1 MSTRFMQQIA
11 KLARSPEGRR
21 LADEAK
27 RLARDP
33 QTRRRIDEARRRVM
47 GRGRPA

>member
-1 MSTRFMQQIA
+1 MTTRFMQQIA
-11 KLARSPEGRR
+11 QFARSPQGRK

-33 QTRRRIDEARRRVM
+33 KTRRRIDEARRRVM
-47 GRGRPA
+47 GRGHAA